1 MTTMAT
7 SMGIRQLRD
16 TLTSTIRRVQ
26 RGETIEVTHHG
37 APVAVLTPVPSDRID
52 RLVAVGDLTRGEP
65 LTQAPRR
72 FPVTGELT
80 ASQAIEDDRDKR

>member
-1 MTTMAT
+1 MAT

-52 RLVAVGDLTRGEP
+52 RLVAVGDVTRGEP

-72 FPVTGELT
+72 FLMTGELT
-80 ASQAIEDDRDKR
+80 ASQAIEDDRDER